1 MDIGLVKRK
10 LTDCY
15 IAYMNYLCNSKRI
28 NMTQF
33 DKQKLIE
40 IILYILNKTKGLD
53 YYHMFKIIYFANSA
67 HLAKYGFP
75 MVSDEFCALPD
86 GPVPSILY
94 DCVKGDAHCD
104 KELKDMLEKTVS
116 KGADDA
122 YYMLEAKRNA
132 DSDYLSKADIEA
144 LDHSIAENGNLPY
157 GVLRAKSHGEEWS
170 RAYKQPGRKVM
181 SIVGIAKDAMA
192 SEDMIEYIK
201 ENLAIEAALT

>member
-1 MDIGLVKRK
+1 
-10 LTDCY
+10 
-15 IAYMNYLCNSKRI
+15 
-28 NMTQF
+28 MTHF

-40 IILYILNKTKGLD
+40 VILYILNKTKGLD
-53 YYHMFKIIYFANSA
+53 YYHVFKIIYFANIA

-94 DCVKGDAHCD
+94 NCIKGEAHCD
-104 KELKDMLEKTVS
+104 KDLKHMLDNTVS

-144 LDHSIAENGNLPY
+144 LDRSIAENGSLPY
-157 GVLRAKSHGEEWS
+157 GELRAKSHGEEWG
-170 RAYKQPGRKVM
+170 RAYKQAGRKVM
-181 SIVGIAKDAMA
+181 DIVGMAKDAMA

-201 ENLAIEAALT
+201 ENLAIEAALA